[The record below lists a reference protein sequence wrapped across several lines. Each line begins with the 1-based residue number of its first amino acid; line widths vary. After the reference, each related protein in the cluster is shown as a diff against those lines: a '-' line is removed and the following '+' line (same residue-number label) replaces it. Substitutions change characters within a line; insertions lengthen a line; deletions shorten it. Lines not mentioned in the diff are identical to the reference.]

1 MELST
6 EQLKFSPRQRLVCAL
21 CFGAYLFAYLIR
33 VNLSIALPDITEYL
47 GYTDTSAVG
56 NIPGAFFWTYAL
68 GQLISGW
75 LGDRISPKYMIATGL
90 SASIVINIIFAFST
104 SLTVM
109 IFLWALNGVFQ
120 SMLWAPVMKTIVLN
134 FEGERLRKMT
144 FAMSFTLVFGYSIS
158 WSASTIIK
166 TFLDWR
172 FVFIIPAIL
181 TTVFVFFWLSLY
193 KREGERQLVAENGV
207 PTKISSLFRVR
218 FFPITITL
226 IILVSIF
233 HGIIKESINTWL
245 PTMMDSLGSFS
256 LSSTLGVLIVVP
268 IVNFIGIMLM
278 KFIMSKGKANYYFT
292 VFVLLFI
299 SFIVST
305 IAAIFC
311 NIHVAVLVGLTIA
324 MSGLMFAVNPVFTA
338 FIPLNFER
346 WNCVATV
353 AGLIDCAIY
362 VGAAFSSP
370 LTSFLANGS
379 DWSLVTVMWAVVLII
394 ATVASVFLKH
404 FSAKIFTDNK

>member
-1 MELST
+1 MNTSSEN
-6 EQLKFSPRQRLVCAL
+6 LKFSPRQRLVCAL

-33 VNLSIALPDITEYL
+33 VNLSIALPDITEFL
-47 GYTDTSAVG
+47 GYSDTSAVG
-56 NIPGAFFWTYAL
+56 NIPGAFFWTYAV

-90 SASIVINIIFAFST
+90 SASIIINVLFAFSN
-104 SLTVM
+104 SLTAM
-109 IFLWALNGVFQ
+109 IVLWALNGIFQ

-166 TFLDWR
+166 TFLGWR
-172 FVFIIPAIL
+172 FVFILPAVVTAI
-181 TTVFVFFWLSLY
+181 FVACWLLLY
-193 KREGERQLVAENGV
+193 KREGERTLVAENDT
-207 PTKISSLFRVR
+207 PTKITSLFHIK
-218 FFPITITL
+218 FFTVTL
-226 IILVSIF
+226 ILIIFVSIL

-245 PTMMDSLGSFS
+245 PTMMESLGSFS
-256 LSSTLGVLIVVP
+256 LSSTLGILLIVP

-292 VFVLLFI
+292 VFVLLLI
-299 SFIVST
+299 SFIVAV
-305 IAAIFC
+305 AASVFC
-311 NIHVAVLVGLTIA
+311 DIHVAVLVGLTIA

-338 FIPLNFER
+338 FIPLDFER
-346 WNCVATV
+346 WNCVSTL

-370 LTSFLANGS
+370 LTSILADGS
-379 DWSLVTVMWAVVLII
+379 DWSLVTVMWAIVLLI
-394 ATVASVFLKH
+394 ATVASALLKH
-404 FSAKIFTDNK
+404 FSAKVFK

>member
-1 MELST
+1 MNVSSDNLR
-6 EQLKFSPRQRLVCAL
+6 FSSRQKLICIL
-21 CFGAYLFAYLIR
+21 CFCAYLFAYLIR

-47 GYTDTSAVG
+47 GYSDTSAVG

-75 LGDRISPKYMIATGL
+75 LGDRISPKYMITTGL
-90 SASIVINIIFAFST
+90 SASIIINILFAFSN
-104 SLTVM
+104 SLTAM
-109 IFLWALNGVFQ
+109 IVLWALNGIFQ

-166 TFLDWR
+166 TFLGWR
-172 FVFIIPAIL
+172 FVFILPAIL
-181 TTVFVFFWLSLY
+181 TAIFVICWLILY
-193 KREGERQLVAENGV
+193 KREGERTLVSEKDA
-207 PTKISSLFRVR
+207 PTKISSLLHIK
-218 FFPITITL
+218 FFAVTL
-226 IILVSIF
+226 ILIIFVSIL

-245 PTMMDSLGSFS
+245 PTMMESLGSFS
-256 LSSTLGVLIVVP
+256 LSSTLGILLIVP

-292 VFVLLFI
+292 VFVLLLI
-299 SFIVST
+299 SFIVAV
-305 IAAIFC
+305 AASVSC
-311 NIHVAVLVGLTIA
+311 DIHVAVLVGLTIA

-338 FIPLNFER
+338 FIPLDFER
-346 WNCVATV
+346 WNCVSTL

-370 LTSFLANGS
+370 LTSFLADGS
-379 DWSLVTVMWAVVLII
+379 DWSLVTVMWAVVLLV
-394 ATVASVFLKH
+394 ATVASALLKH
-404 FSAKIFTDNK
+404 FSAKVFTDK